1 MSGGIVIRDLGK
13 AWEAQRPWEKRAS
26 FSFYLLRMFSCIYA
40 RVGEIK
46 LKKDNLTG
54 NS

>member
-1 MSGGIVIRDLGK
+1 MSGGSVIRDLGK

-46 LKKDNLTG
+46 LRKDNLTG